1 MIRKIG
7 QAFVLDTAHTTYAFS
22 ILPGG
27 HPEHLY
33 YGRTIHIEHPDDL
46 EILVEKHVFAP
57 GNVNICEKEHAGF
70 SLEDVRLEMSSYG
83 KGDIREPFVEAILYD
98 GAKTLDFR
106 YEDAVITGKKDALD
120 GLPGSYGSVG
130 EVQQLCV
137 TMVDR
142 QYDLKLL
149 LYYYV
154 YEAADVIGRSA
165 KIVNAS
171 SQDVQLTRLMSLQL
185 DFDDS
190 DYIFTTFRG
199 AWAREMHR
207 CDQTLTGGRI
217 VNDSFTGTT
226 SSRAN
231 SFVMLSR
238 PKTGEDQGDCYGFHL
253 IYSGNHCETAEV
265 SSFGKLRLLTGIN
278 PREFSWKL
286 EPGAQFQAPEA
297 FMTYAPDGW
306 GGMSRRM
313 HAFIREH
320 IVRGYWKNRPR
331 PVLLNSWEACY
342 FDISESRLLKLAKVG
357 KDAGIELFVVDDGW
371 FGKRN
376 DDTSSLGDWVP
387 NTKKLPGG
395 LSRLAKKIT
404 DLGLAFGIWVEPEM
418 VSVDSDLYR
427 KHPDWT
433 IEIPG
438 KPHAEGRNQRILDLG
453 RREVQEYIIASM
465 TKVFSSAPVSY
476 VKWDMN
482 RTFSDYYSQSLPAA
496 QQGEMA
502 HRYVLGLYRCMEELT
517 RRFPEILFE
526 GCAAGGNRFDPG
538 ILCYFPQI
546 WGSDDTDAC
555 CRADIQTNYSYG
567 YPLSTVSAHVSACPN
582 HQTLRR
588 TPLTTRFAV
597 AAFAVLGYECNFCD
611 CTREE
616 LEEIRAQIALYRKW
630 RSVLQQGTFYRG
642 RTFADGNL
650 TEWTCVSED
659 QTQAVG
665 MLMQKLAEPN
675 TQFHAYYPK
684 GLAKEKR
691 YHFTNRAL
699 TYSILEFGDLVNT
712 VAPVHIRPDSVTHHL
727 LAKFVKMG
735 GETEDFCAY
744 GDALMYGGV
753 HLHPAFG
760 GTGYNENVRYDES
773 ALFAGDLLRMYMRY
787 AERRGWQVEIV
798 SKNES
803 DLGGYKEVIC
813 RVIGEGAY
821 SQLKFESG
829 GHRVQRVPATEAQG
843 RIHTSACTVAVLP
856 ELDEVQQV
864 EINPADLR
872 IDVYRASGAGGQH
885 VQKTDSAVR
894 ITHLPTGLVVECQD
908 ERSQRQNKD
917 RAMAVLASRLYAAEV
932 AKQEAQQASERK
944 SLVGSGDRSE
954 RIRTYNYPQG
964 RVTDHR
970 INLTLY
976 KLDAIMDGDLSD
988 IITALT
994 AEHQAELL
1002 ASLGEH

>member
-57 GNVNICEKEHAGF
+57 GNVNICEKEHVGF

-120 GLPGSYGSVG
+120 GLPGSYGSAG

-342 FDISESRLLKLAKVG
+342 FDISESRLLKLAKAG

-371 FGKRN
+371 FGRRN

-404 DLGLAFGIWVEPEM
+404 DLGLSFGIWVEPEM
-418 VSVDSDLYR
+418 VNPKAELYA
-427 KHPDWT
+427 KHPDWIYHFDT
-433 IEIPG
+433 RESDTSR
-438 KPHAEGRNQRILDLG
+438 EQYVLDLTKN
-453 RREVQEYIIASM
+453 EVKAFVLEMLDNLLSNHEIDYI
-465 TKVFSSAPVSY
+465 
-476 VKWDMN
+476 KWDAN
-482 RTFSDYYSQSLPAA
+482 RPISQTNLKKDLWYKHIQALYDIVKETKKKHPA
-496 QQGEMA
+496 
-502 HRYVLGLYRCMEELT
+502 V
-517 RRFPEILFE
+517 LFE
-526 GCAAGGNRFDPG
+526 ACASGGGRIDYG
-538 ILCYFPQI
+538 ILGIFDDF
-546 WGSDDTDAC
+546 WTSDNTDAYD
-555 CRADIQTNYSYG
+555 RLFIQDAYSYI
-567 YPLSTVSAHVSACPN
+567 YPIKAMRAWVTDCPN
-582 HQTLRR
+582 FLSNRVIPMKFRYHSAMMGTL
-588 TPLTTRFAV
+588 
-597 AAFAVLGYECNFCD
+597 GIGCNILKF
-611 CTREE
+611 TEE
-616 LEEIRAQIALYRKW
+616 DIALSQEMIAQYKEIRPIIQE
-630 RSVLQQGTFYRG
+630 GTFYRL
-642 RTFADGNL
+642 N
-650 TEWTCVSED
+650 
-659 QTQAVG
+659 
-665 MLMQKLAEPN
+665 
-675 TQFHAYYPK
+675 
-684 GLAKEKR
+684 
-691 YHFTNRAL
+691 
-699 TYSILEFGDLVNT
+699 
-712 VAPVHIRPDSVTHHL
+712 
-727 LAKFVKMG
+727 
-735 GETEDFCAY
+735 
-744 GDALMYGGV
+744 
-753 HLHPAFG
+753 
-760 GTGYNENVRYDES
+760 
-773 ALFAGDLLRMYMRY
+773 
-787 AERRGWQVEIV
+787 
-798 SKNES
+798 
-803 DLGGYKEVIC
+803 
-813 RVIGEGAY
+813 
-821 SQLKFESG
+821 
-829 GHRVQRVPATEAQG
+829 
-843 RIHTSACTVAVLP
+843 HTSANDYFLYEYMKGNEGVLFAFLPQSKLGHRGVTVKLRGLEENASY
-856 ELDEVQQV
+856 ELLMEDGKLTKSGSYLMKHGF
-864 EINPADLR
+864 DMRLTG
-872 IDVYRASGAGGQH
+872 DYASML
-885 VQKTDSAVR
+885 
-894 ITHLPTGLVVECQD
+894 I
-908 ERSQRQNKD
+908 
-917 RAMAVLASRLYAAEV
+917 
-932 AKQEAQQASERK
+932 
-944 SLVGSGDRSE
+944 
-954 RIRTYNYPQG
+954 
-964 RVTDHR
+964 R
-970 INLTLY
+970 IN
-976 KLDAIMDGDLSD
+976 KL
-988 IITALT
+988 
-994 AEHQAELL
+994 
-1002 ASLGEH
+1002 